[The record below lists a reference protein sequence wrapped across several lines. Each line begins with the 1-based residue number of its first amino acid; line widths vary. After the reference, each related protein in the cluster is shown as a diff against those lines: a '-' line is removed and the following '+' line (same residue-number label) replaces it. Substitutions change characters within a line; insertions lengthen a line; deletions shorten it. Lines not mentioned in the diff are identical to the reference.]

1 MQPSGRPV
9 IKEGLFCTFTG
20 IMNTALHSPFEV
32 NITDLAHWSDRP
44 LVQHFFEIVQVMEG
58 AGTRELNRNKIPY
71 AQGHI
76 FLYTPLDCRG
86 FNSAEPTRIC
96 SIRFSEV
103 FLGQHRT
110 AAEKERIF
118 QWLKQLEHIFYYHN
132 RFEAIQITHKGDCGM
147 IKSLIGNL
155 LEEYSRQ
162 DAWYEENVQHLVTL
176 ILNII
181 TRNITATA
189 EQLLPQATATRE
201 PLISRM
207 LQHIRQHIQ
216 EPEQLRIDHL
226 AGVFNLSANYV
237 SEYFRKFTG
246 ESVQQ
251 YITQYKLKMVAQ
263 RLTYSKLTLGQIAD
277 ELGFT
282 DESHLSRQF
291 RKYQGVSPAAFRKAT
306 AKYPTAN

>member
-1 MQPSGRPV
+1 
-9 IKEGLFCTFTG
+9 
-20 IMNTALHSPFEV
+20 MNTALHSPFEV
-32 NITDLAHWSDRP
+32 NITDLEHWSERP
-44 LVQHFFEIVQVMEG
+44 LVHHFFEIVQVLEG
-58 AGTRELNRNKIPY
+58 AGTRELNRNRIPY
-71 AQGHI
+71 QEGHI

-86 FNSAEPTRIC
+86 FHSDVPTKIC

-103 FLGQHRT
+103 FLGQQRS

-132 RFEAIQITHKGDCGM
+132 RFEEVMITHKGDCKM

-155 LEEYSRQ
+155 LEEYNRR
-162 DAWYEENVQHLVTL
+162 DAFYEENSQYLVTL

-181 TRNITATA
+181 TRNVAATA
-189 EQLLPQATATRE
+189 EQLLPQASTARE
-201 PLISRM
+201 PLISSM

-216 EPEQLRIDHL
+216 DPEQLRIDHL
-226 AGVFNLSANYV
+226 AGVFNLSSNYV

-251 YITQYKLKMVAQ
+251 YITQYKIKMVGQ
-263 RLTYSKLTLGQIAD
+263 RLTHSKLTLSQIAD

-306 AKYPTAN
+306 AKHPVA